1 MKLLPILFS
10 ISLLLACNSDKKKE
24 QSSLNSEEI
33 SISDSPEQEQVS
45 ESYARGKEVYSDF
58 CVTCHLP
65 SGKGIPGNFPPLAGS
80 DWLTNKKMESIKA
93 IKFGLSGPIEVNGE
107 AYNNAMTAQGLSDQE
122 VADVMNYISNSW
134 GNTSKKEVT
143 LEEVKAISK

>member
-93 IKFGLSGPIEVNGE
+93 IKYGLSGPIEVNGE
-107 AYNNAMTAQGLSDQE
+107 PYNNAMTAQGLSDQE

>member
-10 ISLLLACNSDKKKE
+10 ASLLLACNSKKKKD
-24 QSSLNSEEI
+24 QSFLNSEEI
-33 SISDSPEQEQVS
+33 SISNTPEQETVS

-65 SGKGIPGNFPPLAGS
+65 SGKGIPGNFPPLDGS
-80 DWLTNKKMESIKA
+80 DWLTDKKTESLKA

-107 AYNNAMTAQGLSDQE
+107 KYNNVMAALGLSDQE

-134 GNTSKKEVT
+134 SNTSKNEVT
-143 LEEVKAISK
+143 LEEVNSL

>member
-10 ISLLLACNSDKKKE
+10 ASLLLACNSKKKKD
-24 QSSLNSEEI
+24 QSFLNSEEI
-33 SISDSPEQEQVS
+33 SISNTPEQETVS

-65 SGKGIPGNFPPLAGS
+65 SGKGIPGNFPPLDGS
-80 DWLTNKKMESIKA
+80 DWLTDKKTESLKA

-107 AYNNAMTAQGLSDQE
+107 KYNNVMAALGLSDQE

-134 GNTSKKEVT
+134 GNTSKNEVT
-143 LEEVKAISK
+143 LEEVSSL

>member
-1 MKLLPILFS
+1 MS
-10 ISLLLACNSDKKKE
+10 CNSGKKKD
-24 QSSLNSEEI
+24 QSNVNSEKI
-33 SISDSPEQEQVS
+33 TISDSPVQKKVS
-45 ESYARGKEVYSDF
+45 ESFKRGEEVFSNF

-80 DWLTNKKMESIKA
+80 DWLTDKRTESLRA
-93 IKFGLSGPIEVNGE
+93 IKYGLSGPIVVNGE
-107 AYNNAMTAQGLSDQE
+107 NYNNVMAAQGLSDQE

-143 LEEVKAISK
+143 VEDVKALSK

>member
-1 MKLLPILFS
+1 MKLLPILFTA
-10 ISLLLACNSDKKKE
+10 SLFVSCNSGKKKD
-24 QSSLNSEEI
+24 QSNVSSEKI
-33 SISDSPEQEQVS
+33 TISDSSGQEKVS
-45 ESYARGKEVYSDF
+45 ESYKRGEDVYSNF

-80 DWLTNKKMESIKA
+80 DWLTDKRTESLKA
-93 IKFGLSGPIEVNGE
+93 IKYGLSGPIVVNGE
-107 AYNNAMTAQGLSDQE
+107 NYNNVMAAQGLSDQE

-143 LEEVKAISK
+143 VEDVKALSK

>member
-1 MKLLPILFS
+1 MKLLPILFTA
-10 ISLLLACNSDKKKE
+10 SLFVSCNSGKKKD
-24 QSSLNSEEI
+24 QSNVSSEKI
-33 SISDSPEQEQVS
+33 TISDSSGQEKVS
-45 ESYARGKEVYSDF
+45 ESYKRGEDVYSNF

-80 DWLTNKKMESIKA
+80 DWLTDKRTESLKA
-93 IKFGLSGPIEVNGE
+93 IKYGLSGPIVVNGE
-107 AYNNAMTAQGLSDQE
+107 NYNNVMTPQGLSDQE

-143 LEEVKAISK
+143 VEDVKALSK

>member
-24 QSSLNSEEI
+24 QSSLNTEEI

-93 IKFGLSGPIEVNGE
+93 IKYGLSGPIEVNGE
-107 AYNNAMTAQGLSDQE
+107 PYNNAMTAQGLSDQE

-143 LEEVKAISK
+143 LEEVKTISK

>member
-1 MKLLPILFS
+1 MKLLPILFTA
-10 ISLLLACNSDKKKE
+10 SLFLACNSEKKKD
-24 QSSLNSEEI
+24 QSTINSEKI
-33 SISDSPEQEQVS
+33 IISDSSSQEKVS
-45 ESYARGKEVYSDF
+45 ESFKRGEEVFSNF

-80 DWLTNKKMESIKA
+80 DWLTDKRTESLRA
-93 IKFGLSGPIEVNGE
+93 IKYGLSGPIVVNGE
-107 AYNNAMTAQGLSDQE
+107 NYNNVMAAQGLSDQE

-143 LEEVKAISK
+143 VEDVKALSK

>member
-10 ISLLLACNSDKKKE
+10 ASLLLACNSKKKKD
-24 QSSLNSEEI
+24 QSFLNSEEI
-33 SISDSPEQEQVS
+33 SISNTPEQETVS

-65 SGKGIPGNFPPLAGS
+65 SGKGIPGNFPPLDGS
-80 DWLTNKKMESIKA
+80 DWLTDKKTESLKA

-107 AYNNAMTAQGLSDQE
+107 KYNNVMAALGLSDQE

-134 GNTSKKEVT
+134 SNTSKNEVT
-143 LEEVKAISK
+143 LEEVSSL

>member
-1 MKLLPILFS
+1 M
-10 ISLLLACNSDKKKE
+10 ACNSDKKTKP
-24 QSSLNSEEI
+24 SSINSEEI
-33 SISDSPEQEQVS
+33 KISDAPEQEKVS
-45 ESYARGKEVYSDF
+45 ESYARGKEVFTDF

-93 IKFGLSGPIEVNGE
+93 IKFGLTGPIEVNGKP
-107 AYNNAMTAQGLSDQE
+107 YNNAMTAQGLSDQE

-134 GNTSKKEVT
+134 GNKSKKEVT

>member
-1 MKLLPILFS
+1 MKLLPIL
-10 ISLLLACNSDKKKE
+10 IAASLFVSCNSGKKKD
-24 QSSLNSEEI
+24 QSNVNSEKI
-33 SISDSPEQEQVS
+33 TISDSPVQKKVS
-45 ESYARGKEVYSDF
+45 ESFKRGEEVFSNF

-80 DWLTNKKMESIKA
+80 DWLTDKRTESLRA
-93 IKFGLSGPIEVNGE
+93 IKYGLSGPIVVNGE
-107 AYNNAMTAQGLSDQE
+107 NYNNVMAAQGLSDQE

-143 LEEVKAISK
+143 VEDVKALSK

>member
-33 SISDSPEQEQVS
+33 SISVSPEQEQVS

-80 DWLTNKKMESIKA
+80 DWLTNKKTESIKA

>member
-10 ISLLLACNSDKKKE
+10 ISLFLACNSDKKKD
-24 QSSLNSEEI
+24 QSILNSEEI
-33 SISDSPEQEQVS
+33 SISDTPNQEKFS
-45 ESYARGKEVYSDF
+45 ESYKRGKEVFSDF

-80 DWLTNKKMESIKA
+80 DWLTDKRTESLKA
-93 IKFGLSGPIEVNGE
+93 IKYGLSGPIEVNGE
-107 AYNNAMTAQGLSDQE
+107 AYNNVMAAQGLSDQE

-134 GNTSKKEVT
+134 GNISKKEVT
-143 LEEVKAISK
+143 LEEVKALSK